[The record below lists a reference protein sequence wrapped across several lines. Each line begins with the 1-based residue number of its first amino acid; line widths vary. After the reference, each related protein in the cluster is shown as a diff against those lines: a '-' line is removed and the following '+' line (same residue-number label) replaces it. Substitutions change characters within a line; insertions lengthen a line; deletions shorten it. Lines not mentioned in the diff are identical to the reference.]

1 MMERSMFECMAVKMD
16 NEYLDILRERICRM
30 LKD

>member
-1 MMERSMFECMAVKMD
+1 MMEKSMFECMAVKMD
-16 NEYLDILRERICRM
+16 NEHLDILRERICRM